1 MTHANVSP
9 STPDAPYP
17 GRLLRDLLFPALQI
31 TVSQAARELGLSRQS
46 LYRILDGT
54 TPITPE
60 TAARLGRFCDVP
72 ASFWLHLQCECDLRR
87 IEASLP
93 RGLPVIA
100 KRTLSARVWKQLG
113 ATGGR

>member
-1 MTHANVSP
+1 MTYPDVSP

-17 GRLLRDLLFPALQI
+17 GRLLRDLLFPACQL
-31 TVSQAARELGLSRQS
+31 TVSQAARELGLSRQN

-72 ASFWLHLQCECDLRR
+72 ASFWLHLQGECDLRR
-87 IEASLP
+87 VEASLASV
-93 RGLPVIA
+93 LPLIA
-100 KRTLSARVWKQLG
+100 KRTLSAGVWTQLG